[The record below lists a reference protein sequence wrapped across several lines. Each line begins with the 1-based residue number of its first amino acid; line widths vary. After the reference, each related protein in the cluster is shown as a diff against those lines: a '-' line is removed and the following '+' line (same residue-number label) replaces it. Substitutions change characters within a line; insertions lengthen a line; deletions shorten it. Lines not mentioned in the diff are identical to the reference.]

1 MHKSNTKTTAIVLV
15 IIILFVGIIAYYKM
29 NKTRLVDKSNYRSFR
44 EALIDKSNGFKSNK
58 ALQHFIE
65 EETTK
70 DKVIYITDEN
80 GNIIVTK
87 TATDV
92 TAPATVVV
100 AEYNYKTAAMDADTL
115 STIHEVSTSNTKGGS
130 VIAIFLNNDR
140 NEHSGALNINK
151 SYIPANSNVIYVSSG
166 KKLYVSNTS
175 FASGMSNLAI
185 PYSTEP
191 RTQNTGIKIKITGIK
206 TDSPSS
212 YISQQP
218 DVFNILNGII
228 SKYKNKSVLY
238 QIADLKVGNNGNMY
252 PDSIEFTMLVDSF
265 NLEDTKKYFDGQVES
280 FKKANKKYFPDAK
293 MTYSIISDEA
303 KLPDTAIGAQTIN
316 DLSTFLYIAK
326 NSNYRFSD
334 DDKIPAKYSKG
345 DVYATNTIEEL
356 YVDGDTLHLKMNTTG
371 VTEAYRDQVMQENAS
386 AASLAGLTMT
396 TSELY
401 GSFKNKNDKLSSDLS
416 KIYSTAN
423 DKAAKTIA
431 IPVDSDNKFTTASIL
446 NSIQDKANITHINLD
461 DDDEYAGI
469 KVTNTILNYINSY
482 VKSGLIN
489 F

>member
-185 PYSTEP
+185 P
-191 RTQNTGIKIKITGIK
+191 
-206 TDSPSS
+206 
-212 YISQQP
+212 
-218 DVFNILNGII
+218 
-228 SKYKNKSVLY
+228 
-238 QIADLKVGNNGNMY
+238 
-252 PDSIEFTMLVDSF
+252 
-265 NLEDTKKYFDGQVES
+265 
-280 FKKANKKYFPDAK
+280 
-293 MTYSIISDEA
+293 
-303 KLPDTAIGAQTIN
+303 
-316 DLSTFLYIAK
+316 
-326 NSNYRFSD
+326 
-334 DDKIPAKYSKG
+334 
-345 DVYATNTIEEL
+345 
-356 YVDGDTLHLKMNTTG
+356 
-371 VTEAYRDQVMQENAS
+371 
-386 AASLAGLTMT
+386 
-396 TSELY
+396 
-401 GSFKNKNDKLSSDLS
+401 
-416 KIYSTAN
+416 
-423 DKAAKTIA
+423 
-431 IPVDSDNKFTTASIL
+431 
-446 NSIQDKANITHINLD
+446 
-461 DDDEYAGI
+461 
-469 KVTNTILNYINSY
+469 
-482 VKSGLIN
+482 
-489 F
+489 